1 MVQLTKD
8 SGDITKQY
16 SYDALGVE
24 QNKGVS
30 DAKPFRAI
38 IREDK
43 LTMKRK
49 GYLLVLSYLMLLI
62 VCCTVETNVMAEI
75 NSRTMLYVNDTE
87 VKGDSVLTNDYG
99 ILIPLRTVLEALGSK
114 VEWEESTNNIYFD
127 YSDVN
132 YVCRFVSLNP
142 NFPDKKNILICNTEN
157 INSTNNADYIQ
168 LNPMSA
174 DGAYCMI
181 NDKTYLY
188 QETAERLFEEL
199 GLTMDINIDMNIVK
213 IFEE

>member
-1 MVQLTKD
+1 
-8 SGDITKQY
+8 
-16 SYDALGVE
+16 
-24 QNKGVS
+24 
-30 DAKPFRAI
+30 
-38 IREDK
+38 
-43 LTMKRK
+43 MKRK

-62 VCCTVETNVMAEI
+62 VGFTVVLQTNVRADMNNKI
-75 NSRTMLYVNDTE
+75 MLYVNDIE
-87 VKGDSVLTNDYG
+87 VNGDSVLTNDYG

-114 VEWEESTNNIYFD
+114 VEWEESTKNIYFD
-127 YSDVN
+127 YSGVN
-132 YVCRFVSLNP
+132 YVCGFVSLNP